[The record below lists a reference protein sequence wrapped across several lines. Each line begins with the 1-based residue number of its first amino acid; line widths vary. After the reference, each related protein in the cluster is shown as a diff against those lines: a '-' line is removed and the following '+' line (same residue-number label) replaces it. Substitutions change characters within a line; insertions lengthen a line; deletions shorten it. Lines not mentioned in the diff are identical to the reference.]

1 MLARFK
7 LLAFFVIAKS
17 KIVYW
22 YMYSILIDNKCENTV
37 KYIISFIS
45 LPALDSFGLYDR
57 FLYYQIPKSRLLLR
71 EEELTLSH

>member
-1 MLARFK
+1 MA
-7 LLAFFVIAKS
+7 
-17 KIVYW
+17 
-22 YMYSILIDNKCENTV
+22 
-37 KYIISFIS
+37 FIS